1 MIWNTLHDATPS
13 EVVTFLTGKVNA
25 LVADASL
32 RLRRRF
38 PAVKRLDT
46 IRVSGIKQT
55 TGFPPPDL
63 Q

>member
-1 MIWNTLHDATPS
+1 VVAL
-13 EVVTFLTGKVNA
+13 VVTFLTGKVNA

-46 IRVSGIKQT
+46 IRASGIKQT
-55 TGFPPPDL
+55 MGFPPPDL